1 MTQRIIVLPRS
12 VCGLPVF
19 SRRASNRLC
28 PTFALCSLALMSAC
42 AAPLDYDLRGQI
54 GAFNTTQAAQTATEL
69 RPTPDARGLIT
80 YPSYQVAVARRGD
93 SLTTVADRIG
103 LPAQEIARLNGI
115 KVDDPLRK
123 GEVLVLP
130 RRAPSTVP
138 DAATSGPNPGGVDI
152 AALAGPAIENAAASS
167 PNPGS
172 VTAIELQEGP
182 QPAASRPRVQDG
194 PEPIRHK
201 VTRGETAY
209 TISRLYQVPVKSLSE
224 WNGLGSDFAVR
235 EGQLLLIPV
244 KDQTAPGPKPK
255 PAIPP
260 VVAAPGQGSA
270 TPEPPSASKPRPEE
284 EVAPAS
290 QVAQQPAPTVVVAK
304 PTHKAESAM
313 GYPVKGKIIRAYAK
327 GKNDGIDISGAPGAP
342 VQAAESGTVAAIT
355 EDSNKIPILVLRH
368 ENNLLSVYANV
379 QGIRVRKGERV
390 DRGQTIASLRQDD
403 SEEVYVHFEIRDGFE
418 SVDPLHYLN

>member
-1 MTQRIIVLPRS
+1 MTRPIS
-12 VCGLPVF
+12 VMPLSRCGLPV
-19 SRRASNRLC
+19 SGLRASTRLC
-28 PTFALCSLALMSAC
+28 RAMALSSLALMAAC

-93 SLTTVADRIG
+93 TLTTVADRIG
-103 LPAQEIARLNGI
+103 LPAPEIGRLNGI

-130 RRAPSTVP
+130 RRAPNTVP
-138 DAATSGPNPGGVDI
+138 GAAATGNNPGGVDI
-152 AALAGPAIENAAASS
+152 AALAGPAIDNASVS

-172 VTAIELQEGP
+172 VTTIELEEGP
-182 QPAASRPRVQDG
+182 KPAVVKPQVQDG

-244 KDQTAPGPKPK
+244 KDQSAPRPLPKPEVI
-255 PAIPP
+255 PA
-260 VVAAPGQGSA
+260 VAAPGQGSA
-270 TPEPPSASKPRPEE
+270 TPEPPSASKPRPKE
-284 EVAPAS
+284 EVAPA
-290 QVAQQPAPTVVVAK
+290 ATAPAKPVPTVEVAK
-304 PTHKAESAM
+304 PTRKAESAM

-327 GKNDGIDISGAPGAP
+327 GKNDGIDISGAPGTS
-342 VQAAESGTVAAIT
+342 VQAAEAGTVAAIT

-368 ENNLLSVYANV
+368 DNNLLSVYANV

-403 SEEVYVHFEIRDGFE
+403 SGEAYVHFEIRDGFE
-418 SVDPLHYLN
+418 SVDPLPYLN

>member
-1 MTQRIIVLPRS
+1 MTRRIIVLPRS

-19 SRRASNRLC
+19 SRRSSSGMC
-28 PTFALCSLALMSAC
+28 PTLALCSLALMSAC

-80 YPSYQVAVARRGD
+80 FPSYQVAVARRGD

-103 LPAQEIARLNGI
+103 LPAPEIARLNGI

-138 DAATSGPNPGGVDI
+138 GAATSGPNPGGVDI

-255 PAIPP
+255 PAITP

-270 TPEPPSASKPRPEE
+270 TPEPPSASKPLPEE

-290 QVAQQPAPTVVVAK
+290 QVAPQPAPTVVVAK
-304 PTHKAESAM
+304 PTRKAESAM

-327 GKNDGIDISGAPGAP
+327 GKNDGIDISGVPGAP

-418 SVDPLHYLN
+418 SVDPLLYLN

>member
-1 MTQRIIVLPRS
+1 MTRQIPIQTPSVFGLRLVRTLSLP
-12 VCGLPVF
+12 
-19 SRRASNRLC
+19 
-28 PTFALCSLALMSAC
+28 SLALLAAC
-42 AAPLDYDLRGQI
+42 SAPLDYDLRGQI

-93 SLTTVADRIG
+93 TLSTVANRIG
-103 LPAQEIARLNGI
+103 LPAQEIARLNGVQ
-115 KVDDPLRK
+115 VDDPLRK

-130 RRAPSTVP
+130 RRAPDSLP
-138 DAATSGPNPGGVDI
+138 GDATGGANPGGVDI
-152 AALAGPAIENAAASS
+152 AALAGPAIDSAPASS

-172 VTAIELQEGP
+172 VTTIELQEGP
-182 QPAASRPRVQDG
+182 KPAVVKPQVQDG

-244 KDQTAPGPKPK
+244 KDQSAPRPQAKPEVI
-255 PAIPP
+255 PA
-260 VVAAPGQGSA
+260 VAAPGQGSA
-270 TPEPPSASKPRPEE
+270 TPEPPSASKPLPKEKVE
-284 EVAPAS
+284 AAATAP
-290 QVAQQPAPTVVVAK
+290 VKPAPTVEVAK
-304 PTHKAESAM
+304 PTRKADSAM
-313 GYPVKGKIIRAYAK
+313 GYPVKGKIIRAYSK
-327 GKNDGIDISGAPGAP
+327 GKNDGIDISGAPGAA
-342 VQAAESGTVAAIT
+342 VQAAEAGTVAAIT

-368 ENNLLSVYANV
+368 DNNLLSVYANV

-390 DRGQTIASLRQDD
+390 DRGQTIASLRRDD
-403 SEEVYVHFEIRDGFE
+403 SGEAYVHFEIRDGFE
-418 SVDPLHYLN
+418 SVDPLPYLN

>member
-1 MTQRIIVLPRS
+1 
-12 VCGLPVF
+12 
-19 SRRASNRLC
+19 
-28 PTFALCSLALMSAC
+28 
-42 AAPLDYDLRGQI
+42 
-54 GAFNTTQAAQTATEL
+54 
-69 RPTPDARGLIT
+69 
-80 YPSYQVAVARRGD
+80 
-93 SLTTVADRIG
+93 
-103 LPAQEIARLNGI
+103 
-115 KVDDPLRK
+115 
-123 GEVLVLP
+123 
-130 RRAPSTVP
+130 
-138 DAATSGPNPGGVDI
+138 AATSGPNPGGVDI

-255 PAIPP
+255 PAITP

-290 QVAQQPAPTVVVAK
+290 QVAQQTAPTVVVAK
-304 PTHKAESAM
+304 PTRKAESAM

-327 GKNDGIDISGAPGAP
+327 GKNDGIDISGVPGAP

-418 SVDPLHYLN
+418 SVDPLLYLN